1 MSTDLPC
8 VAIEV
13 GDMGGLARHAIL
25 VSAKDKQALEN
36 GLLEVIVWP
45 KWKRNEMKWGD
56 EQSSI
61 YCWVLN
67 RKNQ

>member
-13 GDMGGLARHAIL
+13 GVLARHAIL

-45 KWKRNEMKWGD
+45 KWKRNEMGGTSKAVFIAGF
-56 EQSSI
+56 
-61 YCWVLN
+61 
-67 RKNQ
+67 